1 MKMYQYQAVP
11 KRNIKRLDEIKR
23 NVKLEQI
30 ILMLELC
37 RESDEELWKQLI
49 LLQLDDLKLLEGKE
63 GKKLKN
69 EIRRKLYG
77 R

>member
-1 MKMYQYQAVP
+1 MYQYQAVP